1 MSLSGFFSIV
11 SGGFVAAPP
20 LINNCSALWNSEKVM
35 ETEVLPI
42 RNGAKRAPRPG
53 APQALLGIINR
64 MGLTPK
70 IWFGF

>member
-1 MSLSGFFSIV
+1 MSLSEPLNLT
-11 SGGFVAAPP
+11 SGGFVVAPP
-20 LINNCSALWNSEKVM
+20 LISNCSALWKSLKVM

-53 APQALLGIINR
+53 DPQALLGIINR